1 MASAAT
7 RQVFGF
13 LARALIVVCAA
24 LMGVLLFSGIVRFG
38 GEFLGHNSFTATAF
52 AAFMTWF
59 CLLGWMRAIAPGHRD
74 RWSVVVLLTVF
85 LPFSVP
91 AFAFY
96 IAVRVGRGARMGKN
110 VRTGSEREQ

>member
-24 LMGVLLFSGIVRFG
+24 LIGVFLFAALVRFG

-52 AAFMTWF
+52 AAFMTWY
-59 CLLGWMRAIAPGHRD
+59 CLLGWMRAMAPGHRD
-74 RWSVVVLLTVF
+74 RWSVVLLLTVF

-96 IAVRVGRGARMGKN
+96 IVVRVCRGGRMGEN
-110 VRTGSEREQ
+110 VRRGSQREQ